1 MMSATTTEG
10 RPQGTTPDHRTT
22 NGEAGTLLN
31 GSEHPLWESYDVA
44 MLDLDGVVYVGPDA
58 VPGAPGHLAD
68 AREAGLH
75 LAYVTNNASRTPGT
89 VAAHLRELGIEVEDG
104 DVVTSAQA
112 AARLLADDLPDGA
125 PVFVIGGEGLEVA
138 LTEEGLRPVQDAAEE
153 PVAVVSGFHRD
164 LRWSTVIAGAILV
177 RDGLPWVASNTDM
190 TVPTPDGP
198 GPGNGALVRVVA
210 EFAGREPVV
219 AGKPKPPLFEETL
232 RRVGGDRPL
241 VVGDRLDT
249 DIEGANATGYDS
261 LLVMTGVT
269 DLAHLVSAGP
279 QLRPTYVAADLGG
292 LGRRHRRPEVDGPTV
307 CAGGWRA
314 TVRDAGLAVTG
325 DGDADTWWQAVATA
339 AWRHLDATGAPVAV
353 DGLRPPGSVGAE
365 PDDQDEGRERP

>member
-1 MMSATTTEG
+1 M
-10 RPQGTTPDHRTT
+10 
-22 NGEAGTLLN
+22 LK
-31 GSEHPLWESYDVA
+31 GSERPLWETYDVA

-58 VPGAPGHLAD
+58 VPSAPEHLAE
-68 AREAGLH
+68 ARAGGLH
-75 LAYVTNNASRTPGT
+75 LAFVTNNASRTPDK
-89 VAAHLRELGIEVEDG
+89 VAAHLRELGIDVEDG

-112 AARLLADDLPDGA
+112 AARLLADDLPAGS

-138 LTEEGLRPVQDAAEE
+138 LVEEGLRPVQDVAEQ

-198 GPGNGALVRVVA
+198 GPGNGALVSVVA
-210 EFAGREPVV
+210 RFADREPVV

-232 RRVGGDRPL
+232 RRVGGKHPL

-269 DLAHLVSAGP
+269 DLDHLVSARP
-279 QLRPTYVAADLGG
+279 ELRPSYVAADLRG
-292 LGRRHRRPEVDGPTV
+292 LGRPQAEPEVDGDTV
-307 CAGGWRA
+307 RAGGWQAVVGDGRL
-314 TVRDAGLAVTG
+314 TVDGA
-325 DGDADTWWQAVATA
+325 GDADTWWQAVATA
-339 AWRHLDATGAPVAV
+339 GWRHLDATGEPVAV
-353 DGLRPPGSVGAE
+353 QGLTAPGSVGAD
-365 PDDQDEGRERP
+365 PDEQDEKRDRP

>member
-1 MMSATTTEG
+1 M
-10 RPQGTTPDHRTT
+10 
-22 NGEAGTLLN
+22 LK
-31 GSEHPLWESYDVA
+31 GSERPLWETYDVA

-58 VPGAPGHLAD
+58 VPGAPEHLAE
-68 AREAGLH
+68 ARAGGLH
-75 LAYVTNNASRTPGT
+75 LAYVTNNASRTPDK
-89 VAAHLRELGIEVEDG
+89 VAAHLRELGIDVEDG

-112 AARLLADDLPDGA
+112 AARLLADDLPAGS

-138 LTEEGLRPVQDAAEE
+138 LVEEGLRPVQDVAEQ
-153 PVAVVSGFHRD
+153 PVAVVSGFHGD

-198 GPGNGALVRVVA
+198 GPGNGALVSVVA
-210 EFAGREPVV
+210 RFADREPVV

-232 RRVGGDRPL
+232 RRVGGKHPL

-269 DLAHLVSAGP
+269 DLDHLVSAP
-279 QLRPTYVAADLGG
+279 PELRPSYVAADLRG
-292 LGRRHRRPEVDGPTV
+292 LGRPHAEPEVDRDTV
-307 CAGGWRA
+307 RAGGWQA
-314 TVRDAGLAVTG
+314 VVRDGHLTVDGA
-325 DGDADTWWQAVATA
+325 GDADAWWQAVATA
-339 AWRHLDATGAPVAV
+339 GWRHLDATGEPVAV
-353 DGLRPPGSVGAE
+353 QGLTAPGSVGAD
-365 PDDQDEGRERP
+365 PDEQDEKRERP